1 MGMFLCVYGQKI
13 GNPFGG
19 RIGCKGQPRESDEKV
34 GIQVCEPTSNPKV
47 ISIGPNLFNLSLNLG
62 NLSVFQAMVCKS
74 ISSFSYA
81 MQ

>member
-1 MGMFLCVYGQKI
+1 MVVFHEEWPEI
-13 GNPFGG
+13 GTHLVKENQLQ
-19 RIGCKGQPRESDEKV
+19 GQPRESEKSLESK
-34 GIQVCEPTSNPKV
+34 GENQLPNPKV
-47 ISIGPNLFNLSLNLG
+47 ISIGPNLFNLSLNLE